1 MKRIVL
7 MALFALVLSTAVAP
21 AALAR
26 RGTSTCP
33 LDGTRCVGSGGG
45 GD

>member
-7 MALFALVLSTAVAP
+7 MALFVLVLSTAVAP
-21 AALAR
+21 VTLAR